1 MRLSYRTPVPG
12 TSRAIEGLSGADA
25 ARYPVRMV
33 LDLSRFTPAE
43 RRIVER
49 LSTPVAV
56 QRWLRSLPYNWEATV
71 RTFRGVVR
79 EERANCLEAVL
90 AAATI
95 LETRG
100 HPPLILDIESQDG
113 LDHDLFVFRERGWWG
128 SIGKSRDLGLHGR
141 KPVFRRVRDLVYSYV
156 DPYVDGS
163 GRIVGYA
170 VFDLDALTRAD
181 WRLAATNV
189 PSVERALV
197 KGRHVPLRTSERRY
211 RRALERYRSFR
222 ARHPDRPA
230 DDYPGRHRWM

>member
-1 MRLSYRTPVPG
+1 M
-12 TSRAIEGLSGADA
+12 
-25 ARYPVRMV
+25 VR
-33 LDLSRFTPAE
+33 DLSRFTPAE

-56 QRWLRSLPYNWEATV
+56 QRWLRSMPYNREATV

-79 EERANCLEAVL
+79 EKRANCLEAVL

-100 HPPLILDIESQDG
+100 HPPLVLDLESQDG
-113 LDHDLFVFRERGWWG
+113 LDHVLFVFRERGGWG
-128 SIGKSRDLGLHGR
+128 SIGRSRDSGLHGR

-170 VFDLDALTRAD
+170 VVHLDELTRVD
-181 WRLAATNV
+181 WRLAQTNV

-197 KGRHVPLRTSERRY
+197 ERAHVPLRTSDRRY

-230 DDYPGRHRWM
+230 DDYPDRHRWM